1 MKRTSRS
8 YKSRKIPNKKME
20 DTCINLLVKLRT
32 PNPKAQCHIPSDFY
46 YRNILDQQTKVL

>member
-46 YRNILDQQTKVL
+46 YRNILDQQTKVM